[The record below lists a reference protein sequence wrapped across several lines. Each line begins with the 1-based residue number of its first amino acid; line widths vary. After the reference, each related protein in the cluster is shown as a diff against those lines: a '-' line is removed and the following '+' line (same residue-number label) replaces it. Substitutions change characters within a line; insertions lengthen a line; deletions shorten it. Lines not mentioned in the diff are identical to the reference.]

1 MRESA
6 ACRTLCLRTWR
17 PCFDRRYQQHGPF
30 RHDRLLRVSREKGLR
45 FNDLQQRFAMQRFLY
60 RLSVSPFA
68 DQFTL
73 KGALAFLAW
82 TGGEQM
88 YRPTMD
94 IDLLGRTSND
104 AENLVKIF
112 QAIAEQEVPND
123 GLIFDPDSITAAPIT
138 EDAEYNGMRVRLAGR
153 MGNARI
159 AIQID
164 IGFSD
169 SPLPKPQRLE
179 LPGLLDFPALSMS
192 GYRPESSI
200 AEKLQAMV
208 VRDVLN
214 SRMKDFAD
222 LWYLSRH
229 FDFDGSTLAQ
239 AIAGTFERRNTPIP
253 ANPSAFSA
261 EFANRDDKQAQWKAF
276 IRRSKPKDVPD
287 EFAEVVAG
295 VADFLRP
302 ILDHLATRQSLP
314 NYWQAPGPWQF

>member
-1 MRESA
+1 LTDAINNMARSV
-6 ACRTLCLRTWR
+6 
-17 PCFDRRYQQHGPF
+17 
-30 RHDRLLRVSREKGLR
+30 HDRLLKVSREKGLS

-60 RLSVSPFA
+60 RLSISPFA

-82 TGGEQM
+82 TGGKQT

-94 IDLLGRTSND
+94 IDLLGRTSNE
-104 AENLVKIF
+104 AENLVKVF
-112 QAIAEQEVPND
+112 QAVVEQDVPIA
-123 GLIFDPDSITAAPIT
+123 

-179 LPGLLDFPALSMS
+179 LPGLLDFPSLSMT

-200 AEKLQAMV
+200 AEKLEAMV
-208 VRDVLN
+208 ARDVLN

-222 LWYLSRH
+222 LWYLSQH
-229 FDFDGSTLAQ
+229 FDFDGPVLAQ
-239 AIAGTFERRNTPIP
+239 AIAGTFDRRSTPIP
-253 ANPSAFSA
+253 ANPTAFSV
-261 EFANRDDKQAQWKAF
+261 EFAQREDKQAQWKAF
-276 IRRSKPKDVPD
+276 MRRSRPEVVPD
-287 EFAEVVAG
+287 EFAEVVVG
-295 VADFLRP
+295 VAGFLGP
-302 ILDHLATRQSLP
+302 VLAHLAADQP
-314 NYWQAPGPWQF
+314 MPQQWQAPGPWQF

>member
-1 MRESA
+1 MSDTVSNMA
-6 ACRTLCLRTWR
+6 
-17 PCFDRRYQQHGPF
+17 QSV
-30 RHDRLLRVSREKGLR
+30 HDRLLKVSREKGLR

-104 AENLVKIF
+104 ADNLVKVF
-112 QAIAEQEVPND
+112 RTVVEQDVPND
-123 GLIFDPDSITAAPIT
+123 GLVFDPDSITAAPIT
-138 EDAEYNGMRVRLAGR
+138 EEAEYNGMRVRLTGR

-159 AIQID
+159 PIQID

-179 LPGLLDFPALSMS
+179 LPGLLDFPALSMM

-208 VRDVLN
+208 ARDVLN

-229 FDFDGSTLAQ
+229 FDFDGPVLAE
-239 AIAGTFERRNTPIP
+239 AITCTFGRRNTPIP
-253 ANPSAFSA
+253 ANPTAFTA
-261 EFANRDDKQAQWKAF
+261 EFAQRDDKQAQWKAF
-276 IRRSKPKDVPD
+276 MRRSGSEGVPA
-287 EFAEVVAG
+287 EFAETVAG
-295 VADFLRP
+295 VAAFLGP
-302 ILDHLATRQSLP
+302 ILACLASDRPPPQR
-314 NYWQAPGPWQF
+314 WQAPGTWRI

>member
-1 MRESA
+1 LSDAINNMARSV
-6 ACRTLCLRTWR
+6 
-17 PCFDRRYQQHGPF
+17 
-30 RHDRLLRVSREKGLR
+30 HDRLLKVSREKGLR

-60 RLSVSPFA
+60 RLSVSPYA

-104 AENLVKIF
+104 ADNLVRVF
-112 QAIAEQEVPND
+112 RAVVGQDVPID
-123 GLIFDPDSITAAPIT
+123 GLVFDPDSITAGPIT
-138 EDAEYNGMRVRLAGR
+138 EDAEYNGMRVRLTGR

-179 LPGLLDFPALSMS
+179 LPGLLDFPALFMT

-208 VRDVLN
+208 ARDVLN

-229 FDFDGSTLAQ
+229 FDFDGPVLAQ
-239 AIAGTFERRNTPIP
+239 AITGTFERRNTPIP
-253 ANPSAFSA
+253 ASPTAFSA
-261 EFANRDDKQAQWKAF
+261 EFAQREDKQAQWKAF
-276 IRRSKPKDVPD
+276 LRRSRPEGVPG
-287 EFAEVVAG
+287 EFSEAVAN
-295 VADFLRP
+295 VAAFLGP
-302 ILDHLATRQSLP
+302 ILAHLAADKLLP
-314 NYWQAPGPWQF
+314 QRWQAPGPWQT